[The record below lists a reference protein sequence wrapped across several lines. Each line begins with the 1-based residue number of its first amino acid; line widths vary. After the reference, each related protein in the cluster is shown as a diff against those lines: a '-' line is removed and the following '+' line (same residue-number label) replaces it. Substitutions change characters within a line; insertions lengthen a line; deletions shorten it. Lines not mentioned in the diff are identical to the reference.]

1 MTDSKRITI
10 FFAALIGLLSLTLVA
25 VVAAQ
30 AGVWLQQYGKAE
42 GVACDEGWSESWA
55 EWPNGG
61 TGGFVCTRE
70 VDDPSQPVPAAAEP
84 AAPAPTTYVWVYGG
98 SFTLPANYGPGSN
111 RLALNICS
119 AHTSGLYT
127 GNPRAMRVNQP
138 TSVVAFSYNPST
150 RVYTLQN
157 LTASTVVAGT
167 ELECALR

>member
-25 VVAAQ
+25 AVAAQ
-30 AGVWLQQYGKAE
+30 AGVWLQQHGKAE
-42 GVACDEGWSESWA
+42 GVACEEGWGPSWA
-55 EWPNGG
+55 EWPNDG

-70 VDDPSQPVPAAAEP
+70 VDDPSQPAAAP
-84 AAPAPTTYVWVYGG
+84 SGPQFAWVDGG

-111 RLALNICS
+111 RLAVNICNN
-119 AHTSGLYT
+119 HVGGLYT

-150 RVYTLQN
+150 RLYTLQN
-157 LTASTVVAGT
+157 LTASVVVAGA
-167 ELECALR
+167 ELECEVL